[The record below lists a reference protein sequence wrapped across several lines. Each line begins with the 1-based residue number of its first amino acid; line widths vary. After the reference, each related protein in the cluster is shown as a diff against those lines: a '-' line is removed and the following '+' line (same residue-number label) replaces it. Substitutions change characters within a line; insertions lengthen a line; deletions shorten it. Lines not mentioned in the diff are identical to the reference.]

1 MVVQDEVLQGK
12 VRRGQLHSGRGAEEE
27 SLRRSQSQRSCRNV
41 NPCPM
46 FLLIYLWEKIN
57 IESVNVFTQD
67 RKGIMKRSFHH
78 GDFKLYRV
86 ERHVSPN

>member
-57 IESVNVFTQD
+57 I
-67 RKGIMKRSFHH
+67 
-78 GDFKLYRV
+78 
-86 ERHVSPN
+86 

>member
-46 FLLIYLWEKIN
+46 FFVNLFMGENKHLISKVLYSGQRGCNEKIFSSRRFQILYIN
-57 IESVNVFTQD
+57 IV
-67 RKGIMKRSFHH
+67 
-78 GDFKLYRV
+78 
-86 ERHVSPN
+86 